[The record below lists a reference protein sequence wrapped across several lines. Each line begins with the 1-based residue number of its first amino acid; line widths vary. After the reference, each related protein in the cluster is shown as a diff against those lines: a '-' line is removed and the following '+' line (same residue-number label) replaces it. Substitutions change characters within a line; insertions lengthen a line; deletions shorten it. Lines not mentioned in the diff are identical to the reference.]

1 MQPKIAG
8 TASIALMN
16 VIEAKSMQAKAG
28 AVDPVV
34 LLVDNKG
41 RDLEIAVLIARH
53 LEALGVGCHLE
64 PLEAF
69 RAAVGAHKPS
79 MVVFN
84 HLNASHLASW
94 SRRLKDMNVLVG
106 VLPNEGFVY
115 NRESRAFMSGRFH
128 QPHVDHFFCWNE
140 QHREALIGEGAD
152 RTGTV
157 HVVGV
162 PRFDFYFEPWSR
174 LLPAAPARTTAKPRI
189 LLCTNF
195 VFAKFIDR
203 MQDAAAIFAGKQQ
216 TVSLVKDYKGAVE
229 SHWRSRNRILDY
241 LNLLLDDGRFEI
253 LLRPHPIEEKQ
264 FYEQWL
270 AGLSAERRA
279 NLVYEPGGGVAPL
292 ILDCDLEISC
302 EACTTAIESWVVR
315 KPTIE
320 LIFDRHPMLFKA
332 EPSAANIECD
342 DPAKLPD
349 LIAQHLSPPV
359 TPDKQT
365 LRAKHLETW
374 CATPDGTSA
383 LRIART
389 IANAVLN
396 KKPADWSK
404 LDAAD
409 KRRAAK
415 LNFYRSLGVPYHFD
429 VLLSLKSMLR
439 PKRYAAKAGAYRKS
453 ITPHDVAVM
462 HERFKAAAE
471 AMEKTQR

>member
-1 MQPKIAG
+1 
-8 TASIALMN
+8 MN
-16 VIEAKSMQAKAG
+16 MIEAKSMQGKSG
-28 AVDPVV
+28 TVDPVV

-69 RAAVGAHKPS
+69 RAAAGAHKPS
-79 MVVFN
+79 MILFN

-94 SRRLKDMNVLVG
+94 SHRLKEMNVLVG

-140 QHREALIGEGAD
+140 QHKEALIREGVD
-152 RTGTV
+152 RTGAV

-174 LLPAAPARTTAKPRI
+174 LLPAAPARTSDKPRI
-189 LLCTNF
+189 LVSTNF

-229 SHWRSRNRILDY
+229 SHWRSRNRILEY
-241 LNLLLDDGRFEI
+241 LNPLLDDARFEI
-253 LLRPHPIEEKQ
+253 LLRPHPIEEKP
-264 FYEQWL
+264 FYEKWIE
-270 AGLSAERRA
+270 GLSAERRA
-279 NLVYEPGGGVAPL
+279 NLVYEPGGGIAQL

-302 EACTTAIESWVVR
+302 ESCTTAIESWVAR

-320 LIFDRHPMLFKA
+320 LVFDRHPMLFKA

-349 LIAQHLSPPV
+349 LIAQHLSQPV
-359 TPDKQT
+359 PADKQA

-389 IANAVLN
+389 IADAVL
-396 KKPADWSK
+396 KKAPADWSK
-404 LDAAD
+404 LDSAD
-409 KRRAAK
+409 ARRAKK
-415 LNFYRSLGVPYHFD
+415 LNRRRASGKPYHFD
-429 VLLSLKSMLR
+429 RFLWLKSLLR

-453 ITPHDVAVM
+453 ITPSDVAVM
-462 HERFKAAAE
+462 RERFEAAAE
-471 AMEKTQR
+471 AMDKARR